1 MQNPNE
7 DTEWNDILRAKGI
20 IPPKEKEILEEQI
33 VSMLE
38 ETIEK
43 KTQDG
48 KKIED
53 LDLDEL
59 DELEDSE
66 DEAVLLEYRQKRIA
80 EMKALMEKSKFGYV
94 GEISAQ
100 DYVNEVNRAGEGIWV
115 VLHLYKQGIP
125 LCALINEHMR
135 NLAPRFPTVKF
146 LKSISTTCIPNYPDR
161 NLPTLFVYFEGDL
174 KSKVVGP
181 VEFRGPNLTL
191 NGKLLRRLQH
201 EHNSGFLE
209 FEYLLGKAGA
219 IETSIKEDPR
229 PRIRD
234 KMMQDLSETNDW
246 TL

>member
-7 DTEWNDILRAKGI
+7 DTEWNDILRSKGI
-20 IPPKEKEILEEQI
+20 LPPKKEKEISEEQI

-43 KTQDG
+43 KTQDN
-48 KKIED
+48 KKISE
-53 LDLDEL
+53 LDLHEL

-80 EMKALMEKSKFGYV
+80 EIKALSEKSIYGYV

-100 DYVNEVNRAGEGIWV
+100 DYVNEVNKAGRGVWV

-125 LCALINEHMR
+125 LCALINEHMYQ
-135 NLAPRFPTVKF
+135 LAPKFPTVKF

-174 KSKVVGP
+174 KKQLAGP
-181 VEFRGPNLTL
+181 LEFRGPNLT
-191 NGKLLRRLQH
+191 RD
-201 EHNSGFLE
+201 E
-209 FEYLLGKAGA
+209 FEYLLGQTGA
-219 IETSIKEDPR
+219 VQTDIKEDPR
-229 PRIRD
+229 PRVKD
-234 KMMQDLSETNDW
+234 KMMQDLAESNDW
-246 TL
+246 EL